1 MGIDDIVN
9 KAKDALGG
17 EEAIESTIEKARQAI
32 KDKTPDSIDSVVD
45 KVADAAHNAVDTDG
59 EAPGAHNL

>member
-17 EEAIESTIEKARQAI
+17 EEAIESKIEKARQAI